1 MASARP
7 PDDSSAMHRVHRVH
21 FDTGAGTL
29 CGTRLVVGW
38 TTRAVAVTCP
48 ACRARLA
55 RAASAQAGQGLSAA
69 QHPSGAS
76 EAAGHPQ
83 AVAAP

>member
-1 MASARP
+1 MAAERR
-7 PDDSSAMHRVHRVH
+7 PDDLVTMHRAHRVH

-29 CGTRLVVGW
+29 CGTRLVIGW
-38 TTRAVAVTCP
+38 TTRAAAVTCP

-55 RAASAQAGQGLSAA
+55 RGAHGQPGTHGPA
-69 QHPSGAS
+69 QHGSTA

-83 AVAAP
+83 ALAAP